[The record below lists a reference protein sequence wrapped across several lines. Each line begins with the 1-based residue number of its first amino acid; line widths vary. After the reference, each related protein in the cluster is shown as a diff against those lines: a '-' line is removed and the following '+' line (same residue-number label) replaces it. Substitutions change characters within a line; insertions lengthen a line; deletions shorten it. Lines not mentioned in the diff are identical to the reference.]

1 MSPTLLLGLS
11 VRAAILPVVV
21 LSRSEWFDDE
31 SIWSDLYP
39 FTFPESAFAVAEE
52 QVEKI
57 LRLTGVGGGKV
68 LDLCCGPGRHAVAL
82 AKRGFA
88 VTAVDR
94 TRFRLEH
101 ARTRVGQANLS
112 AEFVLEDM
120 RRFSRP
126 ATFDLI
132 INFFTSFGYFVDQA
146 DDLRVLERVRENLKP
161 GGVFVLEMVSK
172 ERLARSFQATTSR
185 ELPNGDLLFERHEIV
200 DDWTR
205 VRNRWTLMRA
215 GSMRTFEF
223 THRIYSGQEM
233 KDLLAS
239 AGLAGPRLYG
249 DLDGGSYGFDAQR
262 LIAIARRPSISDQCS

>member
-1 MSPTLLLGLS
+1 MASG
-11 VRAAILPVVV
+11 RD
-21 LSRSEWFDDE
+21 EWFADE
-31 SIWSDLYP
+31 SIWKDLYP

-52 QVEKI
+52 QIDKI

-94 TRFRLEH
+94 TRFLLEH
-101 ARTRVGQANLS
+101 AR
-112 AEFVLEDM
+112 
-120 RRFSRP
+120 

-132 INFFTSFGYFVDQA
+132 INFFTSFGYFVDPA

-161 GGVFVLEMVSK
+161 GGSFILEMVSK
-172 ERLARSFQATTSR
+172 ERLARSFEATTSR
-185 ELPNGDLLFERHEIV
+185 ELPNGDQLFERHEIV

-262 LIAIARRPSISDQCS
+262 LIAIARRP

>member
-1 MSPTLLLGLS
+1 M
-11 VRAAILPVVV
+11 
-21 LSRSEWFDDE
+21 
-31 SIWSDLYP
+31 
-39 FTFPESAFAVAEE
+39 
-52 QVEKI
+52 
-57 LRLTGVGGGKV
+57 
-68 LDLCCGPGRHAVAL
+68 
-82 AKRGFA
+82 
-88 VTAVDR
+88 
-94 TRFRLEH
+94 
-101 ARTRVGQANLS
+101 
-112 AEFVLEDM
+112 
-120 RRFSRP
+120 
-126 ATFDLI
+126 
-132 INFFTSFGYFVDQA
+132 
-146 DDLRVLERVRENLKP
+146 LERVRENLKP

-233 KDLLAS
+233 KALLAS

-262 LIAIARRPSISDQCS
+262 LIAIARRPSISGQCS

>member
-1 MSPTLLLGLS
+1 
-11 VRAAILPVVV
+11 
-21 LSRSEWFDDE
+21 
-31 SIWSDLYP
+31 
-39 FTFPESAFAVAEE
+39 
-52 QVEKI
+52 
-57 LRLTGVGGGKV
+57 
-68 LDLCCGPGRHAVAL
+68 VAL

-94 TRFRLEH
+94 TRFLLEH

-233 KDLLAS
+233 KDLMAS

-262 LIAIARRPSISDQCS
+262 LIAIARRPSISGQCS